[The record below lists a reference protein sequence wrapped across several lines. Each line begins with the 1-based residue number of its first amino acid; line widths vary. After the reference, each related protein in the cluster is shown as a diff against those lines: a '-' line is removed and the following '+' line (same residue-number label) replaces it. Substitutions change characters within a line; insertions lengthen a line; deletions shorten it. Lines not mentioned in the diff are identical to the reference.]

1 MPFFKTHL
9 NLFNMK
15 ARQFIGGFIAIIG
28 MTAAVSVADG
38 SAHEMLVR
46 GIGVALF
53 AIGAFIGK
61 FFDFQKAKS
70 HD

>member
-1 MPFFKTHL
+1 
-9 NLFNMK
+9 MK
-15 ARQFIGGFIAIIG
+15 ARKYIGAAIAIIG
-28 MTAAVSVADG
+28 ITAAVSVCDG
-38 SAHEMLVR
+38 SEYEMLVR
-46 GIGVALF
+46 GIGIAMF

>member
-1 MPFFKTHL
+1 
-9 NLFNMK
+9 MK

-28 MTAAVSVADG
+28 ITAAVSVCDG

-46 GIGVALF
+46 GIGVAMF
-53 AIGAFIGK
+53 AIGAFVGK
-61 FFDFQKAKS
+61 FFDFQKVKS